1 MKSIFNEY
9 GITLNDKAVE
19 RFETYYDLLVFYNAK
34 FNLTAITEKR
44 EVIVKH
50 FVDSLLGADK
60 IYKQS
65 LIDVGSGGGF
75 PAIPLKIFKE
85 NISLTMLE
93 ATKKKCDFLK
103 EVINKLDLNETFIIN
118 GRAEDLAK
126 DDSFREKFDCCTA
139 RAVARLNT
147 LSEYCLPFVK
157 VGGKFVSYKGDSKEE
172 VLEAKNAIK
181 ILGGTLEEVKEYTL
195 DGASRSLVVIKKV
208 KSTDKKYPRGNGKE
222 RKNPL

>member
-1 MKSIFNEY
+1 MRKIFNEY
-9 GITLNDKAVE
+9 GITLDAKAIE
-19 RFETYYDLLVFYNAK
+19 RFENYYDLLIYYNGK
-34 FNLTAITEKR
+34 FNITAITEKR

-60 IYKQS
+60 IYPQS

-93 ATKKKCDFLK
+93 ATKKKCEFLK
-103 EVINKLDLNETFIIN
+103 EVINKLDLKDVTIVN

-126 DDSFREKFDCCTA
+126 DVSFREKFDCCTA

-147 LSEYCLPFVK
+147 LSEYCMPFVK
-157 VGGKFVSYKGDSKEE
+157 VGGKFISYKGESREE
-172 VLEAKNAIK
+172 VLEAKNAINL
-181 ILGGTLEEVKEYTL
+181 LGGKLEEVKEYTL
-195 DGASRSLVVIKKV
+195 DGANRSLVVIKKI

-222 RKNPL
+222 RKYPL